1 MVKFLTETL
10 KNHFP
15 DADKPIEISQ
25 RLRMWAAFR
34 RNKTAMVGGILA
46 VFIVLVAIFAPLL
59 SPYDPLEQ
67 NSAARLSG
75 RTAEHWLGTDDFGR
89 DVLSRIIW
97 GSRVSLIIG
106 IVSVLLGMIL
116 GTAMGMVAGYHG
128 GKVETAI
135 MRAVDVLMCFPD
147 LILAIAVT
155 AVLGSNLV
163 NLIITI
169 AIVMTPRF
177 ARLSHGQ
184 LLKMKES
191 EYVVA
196 AQAIGARVPRIIVRH
211 IFPNIFGELLVAGT
225 LWVGVAIR
233 LEANLAF
240 IGLGVQPP
248 TPTWG
253 NMIREGVD
261 VLINAPGI
269 SIFSGLSILITILAF
284 NTLGDGIRDMIDP
297 RLRGE

>member
-1 MVKFLTETL
+1 MGQSQEHTIGGTDVFVGV
-10 KNHFP
+10 
-15 DADKPIEISQ
+15 SQ
-25 RLRMWAAFR
+25 RRRMWAAFR
-34 RNKTAMVGGILA
+34 RNKTASVGGVLA
-46 VFIVLVAIFAPLL
+46 VLIVLVAVFAPLL
-59 SPYDPLEQ
+59 SPYDPLAQ
-67 NSAARLSG
+67 DAVARLAGSSG
-75 RTAEHWLGTDDFGR
+75 AHWLGTDDFGR

-106 IVSVLLGMIL
+106 FFSVVAGLVV
-116 GTAMGMVAGYHG
+116 GTGMGMVAGYYG
-128 GKVETAI
+128 GKTETLI

-196 AQAIGARVPRIIVRH
+196 AQAIGARVPRVLVRH

-253 NMIREGVD
+253 NMIRQGVD

-269 SIFSGLSILITILAF
+269 SIYSGLSILITILAF

>member
-1 MVKFLTETL
+1 MLTEMT
-10 KNHFP
+10 
-15 DADKPIEISQ
+15 Q
-25 RLRMWAAFR
+25 RKRMWSAFI
-34 RNKTAMVGGILA
+34 RNRTALVGGLLA
-46 VFIVLVAIFAPLL
+46 LLIVLIAIFAPWI
-59 SPYDPLEQ
+59 SPFDPLEQ
-67 NSAARLSG
+67 DPYFRLMASSSK
-75 RTAEHWLGTDDFGR
+75 HWLGTDDFGR
-89 DVLSRIIW
+89 DVFSRIIW
-97 GSRVSLIIG
+97 GSRVSLLIG
-106 IVSVLLGMIL
+106 ISSVLLGML
-116 GTAMGMVAGYHG
+116 VGTTMGMVAGYFR
-128 GKVETAI
+128 GKVESI
-135 MRAVDVLMCFPD
+135 LMRIVDILMCFPD

-155 AVLGSNLV
+155 AALGSNLF

-169 AIVMTPRF
+169 GIVMTPRF
-177 ARLSHGQ
+177 ARLAHGS
-184 LLKMKES
+184 LLSLKES
-191 EYVVA
+191 EYVLA
-196 AQAIGARVPRIIVRH
+196 AQAIGAKAPRIIVRH

-269 SIFSGLSILITILAF
+269 SVYSGLSILITILSF
-284 NTLGDGIRDMIDP
+284 NLLGDGIRDMIDP

>member
-1 MVKFLTETL
+1 MRSAFL
-10 KNHFP
+10 
-15 DADKPIEISQ
+15 
-25 RLRMWAAFR
+25 
-34 RNKTAMVGGILA
+34 RNKTALAGGVLTIL
-46 VFIVLVAIFAPLL
+46 IVCIALFAPWL
-59 SPYDPLEQ
+59 SPFDPLGQ
-67 NSAARLSG
+67 DAFFRLTGSNS
-75 RTAEHWLGTDDFGR
+75 THWLGTDDFGR

-97 GSRVSLIIG
+97 GSRVSLVIG
-106 IVSVLLGMIL
+106 FSSVFIGLLF
-116 GTAMGMVAGYHG
+116 GTAMGMVAGYYR
-128 GKVETAI
+128 GKIETVI
-135 MRAVDVLMCFPD
+135 MRAIDVLMCFPD

-155 AVLGSNLV
+155 AMLGSNLF
-163 NLIITI
+163 NLIITLG
-169 AIVMTPRF
+169 IVMIPRF
-177 ARLSHGQ
+177 ARLSHGS
-184 LLKMKES
+184 LLSIKES
-191 EYVVA
+191 EYVVS
-196 AQAIGARVPRIIVRH
+196 AQAIGVKVPRILVRH

-269 SIFSGLSILITILAF
+269 SIFSGLSILITILSF
-284 NTLGDGIRDMIDP
+284 NLLGDGIRDMVDP